1 MERAVHHKMTIR
13 PVAATLI
20 GALIS
25 TGEALAQP
33 QEIFCQPIECG
44 TFRVLDDTHKS
55 QLQDPFFRLV
65 LAPRPDVRKLADIEA
80 LIMGTEG
87 QRRFFVVSEEI
98 KSSVQPASRRAVIDF
113 VGKNGTFNLS
123 SDVFLSFSFNSM
135 TFPEAPDLEVLAWD
149 EVNGVYNFYKLDREG
164 EPNQVW
170 KLAATSR
177 NVDTISPQQRAGTC
191 LACHAS
197 GFPVM
202 KELRFPWNNW
212 HSGQSRIDY
221 LQQITAPERRWPV
234 AANPHFSPSTFLL
247 GEDFEKSIS
256 AAIGRSNSRRFEQLI
271 IKQTGGKL
279 TVADARRV
287 LRPLFETTEVNLVS
301 AGQQSGLHPLSGT
314 TQVGP
319 SQTIKIPNSFFLMSA
334 VLGGAGVN
342 EANEFQ
348 SVAIVQP
355 ADYKALI
362 ENSGVRITSDL
373 TGRIRGDTHFSWFT
387 PEQGFVASNWIATLI
402 ENGVVSKAFVAA
414 VAGADL
420 ETPVFSKERAMLL
433 KFVPASF
440 TAIPGE
446 QYPDTLTRAI
456 IAALETSAPAPGS
469 VAAQFLATL
478 KATDPVAVVRSRVE
492 EYKSRIAQRLGPNA
506 DAPTHAGELQR
517 LFAALID
524 RRKAMIDHPLF
535 GNLIESEALL
545 PMP

>member
-33 QEIFCQPIECG
+33 REIFCQPIECG

-234 AANPHFSPSTFLL
+234 VANPHFSPSTFLL

-334 VLGGAGVN
+334 VLGSAGVN

-414 VAGADL
+414 VAAADL

-492 EYKSRIAQRLGPNA
+492 QYKDRIEQRLGPNA
-506 DAPTHAGELQR
+506 DAGTRTGELQR
-517 LFAALID
+517 LFGVLID
-524 RRKAMIDHPLF
+524 RRKAMIEHPLF

>member
-13 PVAATLI
+13 AVAATLI

-123 SDVFLSFSFNSM
+123 ADVFLSFSFNSM
-135 TFPEAPDLEVLAWD
+135 TFPEVPDLEVLAWD

-164 EPNQVW
+164 APNQVW

-197 GFPVM
+197 GVPVM

-221 LQQITAPERRWPV
+221 LQQTTAPERRWPV
-234 AANPHFSPSTFLL
+234 VANPHFSPSTFFL

-271 IKQTGGKL
+271 IKQTDRKL

-319 SQTIKIPNSFFLMSA
+319 SQTIKIPNSFFLMSS
-334 VLGGAGVN
+334 VLGSAGVN

-355 ADYKALI
+355 TDYRALI
-362 ENSGVRITSDL
+362 ENSGVRITSGL

-414 VAGADL
+414 VAAADL

-446 QYPDTLTRAI
+446 QHPDTLTRAI
-456 IAALETSAPAPGS
+456 ITALETSAPAPGS

-492 EYKSRIAQRLGPNA
+492 EYKNRIAQRLGPNA

-524 RRKAMIDHPLF
+524 RRKAMIEHPLF

>member
-1 MERAVHHKMTIR
+1 MHHNTTFALFS
-13 PVAATLI
+13 AALV
-20 GALIS
+20 GALMS
-25 TGEALAQP
+25 SGAVPAHS

-44 TFRVLDDTHKS
+44 TFRSLDDTHKS

-65 LAPRPDVRKLADIEA
+65 LAPRPDVRRLADIEA

-113 VGKNGTFNLS
+113 VGKNGAFNLAA
-123 SDVFLSFSFNSM
+123 DVFLSFSFNST

-149 EVNGVYNFYKLDREG
+149 DVNGVYNFYKLDREG
-164 EPNQVW
+164 APNQVW

-191 LACHAS
+191 LACHTS
-197 GFPVM
+197 GVPVM

-221 LQQITAPERRWPV
+221 LQQITPPERRWPV
-234 AANPHFSPSTFLL
+234 AANPHFTPSTFFF

-256 AAIGRSNSRRFEQLI
+256 AAISRSNSRRFAQLI
-271 IKQTGGKL
+271 AKQTDGKL
-279 TVADARRV
+279 TVTDARRV

-314 TQVGP
+314 AQSGP
-319 SQTIKIPNSFFLMSA
+319 SQPIKIPNSFFLTSA
-334 VLGGAGVN
+334 VLGNAGVN

-355 ADYKALI
+355 GDYKALI
-362 ENSGVRITSDL
+362 ENTGVQITTRPSGK
-373 TGRIRGDTHFSWFT
+373 IRGDTHFSWFT
-387 PEQGFVASNWIATLI
+387 PEQGFVASNWIATLV

-414 VAGADL
+414 AAAADL
-420 ETPVFSKERAMLL
+420 ETPIFSKERAMLL
-433 KFVPASF
+433 KVVPESF
-440 TAIPGE
+440 TAISGE
-446 QYPDTLTRAI
+446 QHPDTLTRAV
-456 IAALETSAPAPGS
+456 IAALEATTPAPGTVS
-469 VAAQFLATL
+469 AEFLATL
-478 KATDPVAVVRSRVE
+478 KATDPVAEVRLRVE
-492 EYKSRIAQRLGPNA
+492 KYKNRIEQRLGPNA
-506 DAPTHAGELQR
+506 DAPTRVGELQR
-517 LFAALID
+517 LFGVLID
-524 RRKAMIDHPLF
+524 RRKTLIEDPLF

>member
-1 MERAVHHKMTIR
+1 MEGDVHHNTTFAY
-13 PVAATLI
+13 VSAALT
-20 GALIS
+20 GALLS
-25 TGEALAQP
+25 TGAALAQS
-33 QEIFCQPIECG
+33 QDIFCQPIECG
-44 TFRVLDDTHKS
+44 TFRVLDDTHKNR
-55 QLQDPFFRLV
+55 LQDPFFRLV

-98 KSSVQPASRRAVIDF
+98 KSSVQPASRRAAIDF
-113 VGKNGTFNLS
+113 VGKNGAFNLA
-123 SDVFLSFSFNSM
+123 SDVFLSFSFDST

-149 EVNGVYNFYKLDREG
+149 DVNGVYNYYKLDRQG
-164 EPNQVW
+164 APNQVW

-177 NVDTISPQQRAGTC
+177 NVDTLTPQQRAGTC

-197 GFPVM
+197 GVPVM

-221 LQQITAPERRWPV
+221 LQQTTAPERRWPV
-234 AANPHFSPSTFLL
+234 TANPHFDQSTFFF

-256 AAIGRSNSRRFEQLI
+256 AAIGRSNSRRFGQLVA
-271 IKQTGGKL
+271 KQTDGKL
-279 TVADARRV
+279 TVTDARRV

-314 TQVGP
+314 PQNGP
-319 SQTIKIPNSFFLMSA
+319 SQPIKIPNSFFLMSA
-334 VLGGAGVN
+334 VLGNAGVN

-362 ENSGVRITSDL
+362 ENSGVQITARP
-373 TGRIRGDTHFSWFT
+373 TGRVRGDTHFSWFT
-387 PEQGFVASNWIATLI
+387 PEQGFVASNWIATLV

-414 VAGADL
+414 AAAADL
-420 ETPVFSKERAMLL
+420 ETPIFSKERAMLL
-433 KFVPASF
+433 KLVPASY
-440 TAIPGE
+440 TATPGE
-446 QYPDTLTRAI
+446 RHPDTLTRAVI
-456 IAALETSAPAPGS
+456 TALEATAPAPGS
-469 VAAQFLATL
+469 VTAEFLATL
-478 KATDPVAVVRSRVE
+478 KATDPVAAVRLRVE
-492 EYKSRIAQRLGPNA
+492 KYKDRVAQRLGPNA
-506 DAPTHAGELQR
+506 DAPTRTSELQR
-517 LFAALID
+517 LFGVLID
-524 RRKAMIDHPLF
+524 RRKALIEDPLF

>member
-221 LQQITAPERRWPV
+221 LQQITAP
-234 AANPHFSPSTFLL
+234 
-247 GEDFEKSIS
+247 
-256 AAIGRSNSRRFEQLI
+256 
-271 IKQTGGKL
+271 
-279 TVADARRV
+279 
-287 LRPLFETTEVNLVS
+287 
-301 AGQQSGLHPLSGT
+301 
-314 TQVGP
+314 
-319 SQTIKIPNSFFLMSA
+319 
-334 VLGGAGVN
+334 
-342 EANEFQ
+342 
-348 SVAIVQP
+348 
-355 ADYKALI
+355 
-362 ENSGVRITSDL
+362 
-373 TGRIRGDTHFSWFT
+373 
-387 PEQGFVASNWIATLI
+387 
-402 ENGVVSKAFVAA
+402 
-414 VAGADL
+414 
-420 ETPVFSKERAMLL
+420 
-433 KFVPASF
+433 
-440 TAIPGE
+440 
-446 QYPDTLTRAI
+446 
-456 IAALETSAPAPGS
+456 
-469 VAAQFLATL
+469 
-478 KATDPVAVVRSRVE
+478 
-492 EYKSRIAQRLGPNA
+492 
-506 DAPTHAGELQR
+506 
-517 LFAALID
+517 
-524 RRKAMIDHPLF
+524 
-535 GNLIESEALL
+535 
-545 PMP
+545 

>member
-13 PVAATLI
+13 PVAATLM

-33 QEIFCQPIECG
+33 REIFCQPIECG

-234 AANPHFSPSTFLL
+234 VANPHFSPSTFLL

-334 VLGGAGVN
+334 VLGSAGVN

-414 VAGADL
+414 VAAADL

-446 QYPDTLTRAI
+446 QHPDTLTRTI

-492 EYKSRIAQRLGPNA
+492 QYKDRIEQRLGPNA
-506 DAPTHAGELQR
+506 DAGTRTGELQR
-517 LFAALID
+517 LFGVLID
-524 RRKAMIDHPLF
+524 RRKAMIEHPLF